1 MLARV
6 MSLGISGINGF
17 PVAVEVD
24 RSGGMPGFDVVG
36 LPDASVKESRERVR
50 SALRNSGMEYPVGHY
65 TINLAPADMKKEGPS
80 FDLPIAVGVLV
91 CAEAISQSSLDG
103 VMMSGE
109 LALSGA
115 VNMIHG
121 ALPMAIAAREL
132 GYKRLILPR
141 GNADEARCISGIDII
156 PVDTIADVMDCL
168 NGTRPIKPLAAST
181 YDDLISAREY
191 SSDFADV
198 HGQRAA
204 KRALEI
210 AAAGSHNVIMVGE
223 PGSGKTMLARCLP
236 SILPD
241 MTFEEALEVTRI
253 HSVAGTNRGGG
264 LMTARPFCAPHHT
277 ASAVSIVGGGANAM
291 PGEISKAHRGVL
303 FLDELPEYP
312 RAVLEAL
319 RQPLEDGS
327 VTITRAHAHA
337 VYPARLMLICSMNP
351 CPCGYYGS
359 RTHECRCSASDVRR
373 YRNKVSGPLLDR
385 IDIQIEVES
394 VPVTQIAM
402 KSAEEPSAKI
412 RERVNAARQIQI
424 KRYAKEGITC
434 NAQLTARMFEKYC
447 KLTPSANQLL
457 TSAAEM
463 MRLSSRGYTRVLKV
477 ARTIADLAGGGD
489 ITETHV
495 AEAVQYRSLDG
506 KYWNT

>member
-1 MLARV
+1 
-6 MSLGISGINGF
+6 
-17 PVAVEVD
+17 
-24 RSGGMPGFDVVG
+24 
-36 LPDASVKESRERVR
+36 
-50 SALRNSGMEYPVGHY
+50 
-65 TINLAPADMKKEGPS
+65 
-80 FDLPIAVGVLV
+80 
-91 CAEAISQSSLDG
+91 
-103 VMMSGE
+103 
-109 LALSGA
+109 
-115 VNMIHG
+115 
-121 ALPMAIAAREL
+121 
-132 GYKRLILPR
+132 
-141 GNADEARCISGIDII
+141 
-156 PVDTIADVMDCL
+156 
-168 NGTRPIKPLAAST
+168 
-181 YDDLISAREY
+181 
-191 SSDFADV
+191 
-198 HGQRAA
+198 
-204 KRALEI
+204 
-210 AAAGSHNVIMVGE
+210 
-223 PGSGKTMLARCLP
+223 MLARCLP

>member
-115 VNMIHG
+115 VNMING

-264 LMTARPFCAPHHT
+264 LMTNSRPSRPSCPSLRKHVSSSSRYCGHVSTKMFFCPRALAARMASSPNLVDRCTTFTRASPARWARYSRRLT
-277 ASAVSIVGGGANAM
+277 ASASHTSGRL
-291 PGEISKAHRGVL
+291 RG
-303 FLDELPEYP
+303 
-312 RAVLEAL
+312 
-319 RQPLEDGS
+319 
-327 VTITRAHAHA
+327 
-337 VYPARLMLICSMNP
+337 
-351 CPCGYYGS
+351 
-359 RTHECRCSASDVRR
+359 
-373 YRNKVSGPLLDR
+373 
-385 IDIQIEVES
+385 
-394 VPVTQIAM
+394 
-402 KSAEEPSAKI
+402 
-412 RERVNAARQIQI
+412 
-424 KRYAKEGITC
+424 
-434 NAQLTARMFEKYC
+434 
-447 KLTPSANQLL
+447 
-457 TSAAEM
+457 
-463 MRLSSRGYTRVLKV
+463 
-477 ARTIADLAGGGD
+477 
-489 ITETHV
+489 
-495 AEAVQYRSLDG
+495 
-506 KYWNT
+506 

>member
-6 MSLGISGINGF
+6 MSLGISGIEGF
-17 PVAVEVD
+17 PVTVEVD
-24 RSGGMPGFDVVG
+24 KSGGMPGFEIVG

-50 SALRNSGMEYPVGHY
+50 SALRNSHLDYPVGRY
-65 TINLAPADMKKEGPS
+65 TVNLAPADMKKEGPA

-91 CAEAISQSSLDG
+91 CSGDIEPAALDG
-103 VMMSGE
+103 IMISGE
-109 LALSGA
+109 LALSGE
-115 VNMIHG
+115 VNAING
-121 ALPMAIAAREL
+121 ALPMAISAREL
-132 GYKRLILPR
+132 GYRRLMLPR
-141 GNADEARCISGIDII
+141 ENAEEARCIQGIDVI
-156 PVDTIADVMDCL
+156 PVSSLGEVAAYLRGAQAIS
-168 NGTRPIKPLAAST
+168 PLPALSFGE
-181 YDDLISAREY
+181 LMRERVY
-191 SSDFADV
+191 PQDFHDV

-210 AAAGSHNVIMVGE
+210 AAAGAHNVIMVGE

-253 HSVAGTNRGGG
+253 HSVAGANRGGG
-264 LMTARPFCAPHHT
+264 LMTVRPFCAPHPT
-277 ASAVSIVGGGANAM
+277 ASTVSIVGGGSNAL
-291 PGEISKAHRGVL
+291 PGAISKANRGIL

-319 RQPLEDGS
+319 RQPLEDGFIT
-327 VTITRAHAHA
+327 VTRAHAQA
-337 VYPARLMLICSMNP
+337 MYPARLMLVCSMNP

-359 RTHECRCSASDVRR
+359 RTHECRCTASDMRR

-402 KSAEEPSAKI
+402 RSEEESSSAI
-412 RERVNAARQIQI
+412 RARVNAARAVQLE
-424 KRYAKEGITC
+424 RYRRDGINC
-434 NAQLTARMFEKYC
+434 NAQLTTALRERYC
-447 KLTPSANQLL
+447 TLTPAAQQLL
-457 TSAAEM
+457 MSAAEM

-477 ARTIADLAGGGD
+477 ARTIADLDGGGD
-489 ITETHV
+489 ITEAHI

-506 KYWNT
+506 KYWSV

>member
-115 VNMIHG
+115 VNMING

-489 ITETHV
+489 ITDTHV

>member
-115 VNMIHG
+115 VNMING

-168 NGTRPIKPLAAST
+168 NGTRPIKPLATST

-303 FLDELPEYP
+303 RYC
-312 RAVLEAL
+312 
-319 RQPLEDGS
+319 
-327 VTITRAHAHA
+327 VT
-337 VYPARLMLICSMNP
+337 
-351 CPCGYYGS
+351 
-359 RTHECRCSASDVRR
+359 RCA
-373 YRNKVSGPLLDR
+373 
-385 IDIQIEVES
+385 
-394 VPVTQIAM
+394 
-402 KSAEEPSAKI
+402 
-412 RERVNAARQIQI
+412 
-424 KRYAKEGITC
+424 
-434 NAQLTARMFEKYC
+434 
-447 KLTPSANQLL
+447 
-457 TSAAEM
+457 
-463 MRLSSRGYTRVLKV
+463 
-477 ARTIADLAGGGD
+477 
-489 ITETHV
+489 
-495 AEAVQYRSLDG
+495 
-506 KYWNT
+506 